1 MTMIRATKI
10 KAALITA
17 AALISMPGLASAQTA
32 GANGQLIQMVLM
44 FGMIGVVMWFFMI
57 RPQRR
62 RAREQNE
69 MIAGS
74 QPGDSL
80 MLNSGFRVKLK
91 HKDERYFRVEMGDQV
106 IVEVDPAAV
115 TMNITAQ
122 EKRAEEA
129 LQQAEAKKAGRNKN
143 N

>member
-1 MTMIRATKI
+1 MTRATKFQS
-10 KAALITA
+10 ALMTA
-17 AALISMPGLASAQTA
+17 AALLALPGLASAQTA
-32 GANGQLIQMVLM
+32 SANGQLIQMVLM

-62 RAREQNE
+62 RAREQRE
-69 MIAGS
+69 MIEGS

-91 HKDERYFRVEMGDQV
+91 HKDERFFRVEMGESV

-129 LQQAEAKKAGRNKN
+129 IEKAESKKAARSKN

>member
-1 MTMIRATKI
+1 MCIRD
-10 KAALITA
+10 
-17 AALISMPGLASAQTA
+17 
-32 GANGQLIQMVLM
+32 
-44 FGMIGVVMWFFMI
+44 
-57 RPQRR
+57 R
-62 RAREQNE
+62 
-69 MIAGS
+69 
-74 QPGDSL
+74 PGDSL

-91 HKDERYFRVEMGDQV
+91 HKDERYFRVEMGESV

-129 LQQAEAKKAGRNKN
+129 IEKAESKKAARSKN

>member
-1 MTMIRATKI
+1 MTRATKFQS
-10 KAALITA
+10 ALMTA
-17 AALISMPGLASAQTA
+17 AALLALPGLASAQTA
-32 GANGQLIQMVLM
+32 SANGQLIQMVLM
-44 FGMIGVVMWFFMI
+44 FGMIGVVMW
-57 RPQRR
+57 RR
-62 RAREQNE
+62 RAREQRE
-69 MIAGS
+69 MIEGS

-91 HKDERYFRVEMGDQV
+91 HKDERYFRVEMGDSV

-129 LQQAEAKKAGRNKN
+129 IEKAESKKAARSKN

>member
-1 MTMIRATKI
+1 MTRATKFQS
-10 KAALITA
+10 ALMAA
-17 AALISMPGLASAQTA
+17 AALLALPGLASAQTA
-32 GANGQLIQMVLM
+32 SANGQLIQMVLM

-62 RAREQNE
+62 RAREQRE
-69 MIAGS
+69 MIEGS

-91 HKDERYFRVEMGDQV
+91 HKDERYFRVVMGESV

-129 LQQAEAKKAGRNKN
+129 IEKAESKKAARSKN